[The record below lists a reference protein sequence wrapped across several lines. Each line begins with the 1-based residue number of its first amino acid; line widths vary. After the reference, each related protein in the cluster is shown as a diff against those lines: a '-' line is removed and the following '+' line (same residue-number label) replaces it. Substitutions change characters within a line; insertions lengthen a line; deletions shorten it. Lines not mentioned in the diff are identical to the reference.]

1 MKITTITIVA
11 AAIATSASA
20 DVLDMQYISMGPGA
34 DIRLH
39 LGAEI
44 HDTFAGE
51 LNHEISNASAGYE
64 HLNGMQRTFCPDRTQ
79 NVSAS
84 AAREFCLADIEDIP
98 LANDA
103 SPMGALK
110 ADALRALYASEAS
123 TLLAGSLSNAYAA
136 AFQLVMWEIVDDFDG
151 SAASIDVDA
160 GNIIVTAQD
169 DSALDAAILA
179 DISALTAN
187 MMNSLASGGADFEGA
202 LGFTHA
208 SFQDQILLVPAPGAL
223 ALLTTGG
230 LMISRRRRS

>member
-1 MKITTITIVA
+1 MKNTAIAIVA

-20 DVLDMQYISMGPGA
+20 NVLDMQYISMGPGS

-39 LGAEI
+39 LGGDI

-64 HLNGMQRTFCPDRTQ
+64 YLNGMQRSFCPDRTQ

-84 AAREFCLADIEDIP
+84 AAREYCVTAIENIP

-110 ADALRALYASEAS
+110 ADAMRSLYASEAT
-123 TLLAGSLSNAYAA
+123 TLLAGGLSNAYAA

-160 GNIIVTAQD
+160 GNIIVTQQD

-179 DISALTAN
+179 EISTLTTN
-187 MMNSLASGGADFEGA
+187 MMNSLASGGANFQDAIGM
-202 LGFTHA
+202 THE
-208 SFQDQILLVPAPGAL
+208 SFQDQIVLVPAPGAM
-223 ALLTTGG
+223 ALMTIGG
-230 LMISRRRRS
+230 LMVSRRRRD